1 MSTNS
6 AIGLAIGVVVLIIL
20 IIFALNLAGGGVG

>member
-6 AIGLAIGVVVLIIL
+6 MIGLAIGVVVLIIL
-20 IIFALNLAGGGVG
+20 IIFALNLAGGGV